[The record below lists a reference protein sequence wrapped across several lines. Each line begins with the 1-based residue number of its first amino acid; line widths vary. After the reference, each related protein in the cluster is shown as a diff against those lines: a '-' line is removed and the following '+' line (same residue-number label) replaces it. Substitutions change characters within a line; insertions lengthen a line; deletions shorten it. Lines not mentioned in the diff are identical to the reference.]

1 MNLDEFPET
10 SFEDMESTF
19 GKINGNEG
27 REPAPGSPLGRNHVI
42 LPTPSSVSSN
52 GTTFSNSKDKR
63 LSVGSSSRTDEE
75 GEEDEEDF
83 LNDFEEFQGKKD
95 NIDDAFKTYF
105 NLNDNNNKNYTNDK
119 SKNNDKSNK
128 NNINDDNDNNELYKR
143 KNTDLSRDID
153 EKLNLRSSRRSHR
166 LKQQQSMMEL
176 KPHLKPSTSFSR
188 IPNSLSAG
196 DLRIRPNASVR
207 FKKSMP
213 ALSNFN
219 DTIREEDEVKHD
231 LPTLKRPQR
240 FLDNFEESG
249 EEEEPDDKDFVF
261 DESLIQ
267 PQFLNKASESPLR
280 LSPSQYDIIRDDT
293 LLTPRLHRRHRDW
306 NSKDQLDSFKERRKS
321 QQHQQQQRRKSYL
334 HNHNHRPQTSS
345 RIQIIKQEI
354 DQNTPIKNGRMYYN
368 PKTMKWEGNEHIL
381 DKFNKVESQD
391 EKPLLIKTRTSA
403 QEPLNSATEASD
415 IENTSKRA
423 SNRINNKQ
431 SHNRIVGKMMFD
443 EENLKWVNINENEE
457 EDPFANIED
466 VVPPPATTDFD
477 DTLGENTLK
486 APSSRIN
493 INNNKHI
500 SPFLRSHSQLLP
512 SGASSLDRLNSSAT
526 TRYHSVGFTRSDN
539 SDPQFQLNS
548 RQLEKFWHEENK
560 WNRKVGAWFI
570 MGDSSDAQPADFT
583 DSNEVKNPR
592 SFMYEIR
599 NMVLNSTR

>member
-1 MNLDEFPET
+1 MSIRPVNLDEFPET

-19 GKINGNEG
+19 GKINTNQDQ
-27 REPAPGSPLGRNHVI
+27 EPAPVSPLGRNHGV
-42 LPTPSSVSSN
+42 LPTPSSASSN
-52 GTTFSNSKDKR
+52 GTTFSISKGKR

-75 GEEDEEDF
+75 GEEDEDDF
-83 LNDFEEFQGKKD
+83 LNDFQEFQGKKD
-95 NIDDAFKTYF
+95 DIDDAFKTYF
-105 NLNDNNNKNYTNDK
+105 NLNDNDNNTN
-119 SKNNDKSNK
+119 NNN
-128 NNINDDNDNNELYKR
+128 NDNNNKDNSGPRKR
-143 KNTDLSRDID
+143 KSIDFIKDFD
-153 EKLNLRSSRRSHR
+153 EKLNLRSSRGSSR
-166 LKQQQSMMEL
+166 LRQRQSMMEL
-176 KPHLKPSTSFSR
+176 KPHLKPSSSFSR

-219 DTIREEDEVKHD
+219 GMIREEDELEDD

-240 FLDNFEESG
+240 FLDNFEEAR
-249 EEEEPDDKDFVF
+249 EEEEQDDKDFVF

-267 PQFLNKASESPLR
+267 PQFLNRAPESPLR

-321 QQHQQQQRRKSYL
+321 EQQQQHQQKQRRKGYHH
-334 HNHNHRPQTSS
+334 HNRPQTAS

-354 DQNTPIKNGRMYYN
+354 DQNTPIKNGSMYYN

-381 DKFNKVESQD
+381 DKFNKLESQD
-391 EKPLLIKTRTSA
+391 EKPLLIRARTSA
-403 QEPLNSATEASD
+403 QEPLNSATDGSH
-415 IENTSKRA
+415 IEKISKRN
-423 SNRINNKQ
+423 SNRGKSKQ
-431 SHNRIVGKMMFD
+431 SHQRIVGKMMFD
-443 EENLKWVNINENEE
+443 EENLKWVNIDEDEE
-457 EDPFANIED
+457 DADPFANVED
-466 VVPPPATTDFD
+466 IAPLPTAPGFD
-477 DTLGENTLK
+477 GAHDENTLK
-486 APSSRIN
+486 APSSGA
-493 INNNKHI
+493 NNNGNKHI
-500 SPFLRSHSQLLP
+500 SPFLRSHSQILP
-512 SGASSLDRLNSSAT
+512 SGANSLDRLNSSAT

-539 SDPQFQLNS
+539 TNPQFQLNS

-570 MGDSSDAQPADFT
+570 MGDSSDAQPGDLTDF
-583 DSNEVKNPR
+583 NEVKNPR